1 MPPPVEIQPS
11 VLFGISPS
19 GFVPLK
25 SMGVAQ
31 AGTVFPS
38 IDGSRFLNIV
48 MEGEAYFIQ
57 TKTLKNEAWKL
68 GRVFKQRSVT
78 FSEDVNQGGVAGL
91 VNVSLAATKSVLS
104 NFLDIYMGCMAVA
117 GGPTAMAITGMNTVV
132 AGGKI
137 KQNYTLYCE
146 ALEAF
151 VADNQE
157 LSRLMPFFH
166 KNIYVQLILGRIEA
180 ELQGQ
185 ARQLVNGM
193 IPVHKA
199 VKPIIG
205 VFLGKVGEDAM
216 KRTLRGTRDII
227 KDVLLKVIDHV
238 MSKGEGLSETQVNL
252 LAVKH
257 IVPMYKDMS
266 HIEIPESTAEE
277 MVREAA
283 RNPVAIRPRL
293 VKIARAIDAL
303 QG

>member
-19 GFVPLK
+19 GNIPLK
-25 SMGVAQ
+25 SMGVAN
-31 AGTVFPS
+31 AGTICPS

-48 MEGEAYFIQ
+48 MGFDAYFIQ
-57 TKTLKNEAWKL
+57 TKTLPSESWKL
-68 GRVFKQRSVT
+68 GRVFKQNRMT
-78 FSEDVNQGGVAGL
+78 FAEDISEGGVAGML
-91 VNVSLAATKSVLS
+91 NVSLAATKSVLS
-104 NFLDIYMGCMAVA
+104 DFLDIYMGCMAVA
-117 GGPTAMAITGMNTVV
+117 GGPTAMAITGMNALVQ
-132 AGGKI
+132 GGKI
-137 KQNYTLYCE
+137 KQNYSLYCE

-157 LSRLMPFFH
+157 LRRLMPYFH
-166 KNIYVQLILGRIEA
+166 ENIYVQLILGRIEA
-180 ELQGQ
+180 ELQGK
-185 ARQLVNGM
+185 ARELVNGM
-193 IPVHKA
+193 IPVNKA

-238 MSKGEGLSETQVNL
+238 IAKKEELSETQVNL
-252 LAVKH
+252 LAEKH
-257 IVPMYKDMS
+257 IVPMYKAMS
-266 HIEIPESTAEE
+266 HIEIPISRAEE
-277 MVREAA
+277 IVREAA
-283 RNPVAIRPRL
+283 RNPAAIRPRL